1 MTPPL
6 ETLSAWFWDFLGLAP
21 SKRYKGKYDN
31 MSLKEQAAFRKRKA
45 ARIYSKDDRRMLAN
59 KSFARGQIHE
69 GVNLFMIRRKEKQL
83 GTYNSKK
90 HVVRQKFDELQGHLC
105 HSCQVFSIHDFKTLV
120 PGDPG
125 YSFCDA

>member
-1 MTPPL
+1 MTPPI

-31 MSLKEQAAFRKRKA
+31 MSEKEQAAFRKRKA

-59 KSFARGQIHE
+59 KSFARDQIHE

-83 GTYNSKK
+83 GTYSSKK
-90 HVVRQKFDELQGHLC
+90 HVVRQKFNELQAANYKELLDISGAQTKLRRRDKKGRFA
-105 HSCQVFSIHDFKTLV
+105 S
-120 PGDPG
+120 G
-125 YSFCDA
+125 

>member
-1 MTPPL
+1 VTPPL

-83 GTYNSKK
+83 GTYNSKN
-90 HVVRQKFDELQGHLC
+90 HVVRQKFDELQAANYKELLDISGAQTKLRTRDKKGRFA
-105 HSCQVFSIHDFKTLV
+105 S
-120 PGDPG
+120 G
-125 YSFCDA
+125 

>member
-83 GTYNSKK
+83 GTYNSKN
-90 HVVRQKFDELQGHLC
+90 HVVRQKFDELQAANYKELLDISGAQTKLRTRDKKGRFA
-105 HSCQVFSIHDFKTLV
+105 S
-120 PGDPG
+120 G
-125 YSFCDA
+125 